1 MASLSELMVLQCI
14 ILSKEEKKMRKFVQI
29 MLLACL
35 VIFST
40 QVAFANADKATVQE
54 GADLTDVHR
63 LAIASPLYMPR
74 KDAPSKDEL
83 LAIMSKASSFARC
96 YVLSYDMVAEEIQKD
111 NGVDIRAL
119 DRRQAS
125 KVYKEGVAKTAD
137 AYVVLTVANNGRTNF
152 FFDVYKSGT
161 NDLLYTYQIVA
172 NKSEPDN
179 EVTFNLLCEQ
189 FFKNF
194 ERSVGEQAKGK
205 K

>member
-1 MASLSELMVLQCI
+1 MVLQCI
-14 ILSKEEKKMRKFVQI
+14 ISSKEEKKMRKFVQI

-83 LAIMSKASSFARC
+83 LAIMNKASSFARC

-111 NGVDIRAL
+111 NGIDIRAL
-119 DRRQAS
+119 DISFRVRIRMSWLIDKRSLRSIRLDRDRTHA
-125 KVYKEGVAKTAD
+125 VPGAH
-137 AYVVLTVANNGRTNF
+137 TV
-152 FFDVYKSGT
+152 
-161 NDLLYTYQIVA
+161 
-172 NKSEPDN
+172 
-179 EVTFNLLCEQ
+179 
-189 FFKNF
+189 
-194 ERSVGEQAKGK
+194 
-205 K
+205 